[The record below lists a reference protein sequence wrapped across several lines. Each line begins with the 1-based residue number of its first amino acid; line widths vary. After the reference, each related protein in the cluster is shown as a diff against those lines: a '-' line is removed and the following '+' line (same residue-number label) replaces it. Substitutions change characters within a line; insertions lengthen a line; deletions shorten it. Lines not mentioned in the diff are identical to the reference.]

1 MHHAAEQLDDLRLR
15 HFELGALQG
24 LEGHFANSAT
34 GPRAEGP
41 HVGTRR
47 QPEDHLPRL
56 AKGPHSL
63 HQGLEHIGA
72 LREVEGHIAQL
83 ARGAIGQLRAHVHQ
97 LPQSLA
103 APNGDML
110 VIQLRDGLCDGL
122 EELQLAARLQVPR
135 VDIIFFRGQ
144 LPEGV
149 GHRLRGLPVQQSLEL
164 GDGLGELLI
173 CSRPHQ
179 KPRIA
184 RGPRFGGVAPAL
196 RFGLLE
202 ESVLDDDFPT
212 GQQLCFRRGS
222 MLGTVGRVL
231 APVRVMFNPGRVAP
245 AAAVGSVF
253 RLVRGLAR
261 LPRLALLHAVVATFV
276 ALPVAVAPALG
287 EEPVFRGAELRQQR
301 IVKAIRHGG
310 REALLQL
317 LRGAP
322 SLELLPREA
331 ARTSQHH
338 RFLQRMQQPV
348 VLLACRGEH
357 AVHSVQGLAQ

>member
-15 HFELGALQG
+15 HFELGAPQG
-24 LEGHFANSAT
+24 FEGHFANCAN
-34 GPRAEGP
+34 GPRAEGR
-41 HVGTRR
+41 HVGPRR
-47 QPEDHLPRL
+47 QPEDHVPRL

-63 HQGLEHIGA
+63 HRSLEHLGA
-72 LREVEGHIAQL
+72 FREVEGHVGQL
-83 ARGAIGQLRAHVHQ
+83 ARGAIGQRGERAHQLHQ
-97 LPQSLA
+97 GLA
-103 APNGDML
+103 APNGDVL
-110 VIQLRDGLCDGL
+110 VLQLRDGLRDCL
-122 EELQLAARLQVPR
+122 QELQLAARLQVPT
-135 VDIIFFRGQ
+135 VDVFFHGQ
-144 LPEGV
+144 LPESV
-149 GHRLRGLPVQQSLEL
+149 GHHAWVLRGQQSLEL